1 VNLLVHG
8 HPGSRLG
15 FVVAVLSDKLL
26 DNLFDV
32 GDLVRQDFCKL
43 HRFNPQI
50 LSSFSDT
57 KICIHTTFAMLDRH
71 FFLFFQKN
79 VLKIEPEKFQNRHM
93 TDREIIDKMYYA
105 FNSDWSPD
113 AAVTVDNC
121 YDYHIDFEQTFS
133 IESMCDLYFQVN
145 KKSPSSS
152 LIDAIQTTNQINS
165 QPMALN
171 HGCRIAAEIIKFE
184 HQNNFTERD
193 RSWQLNEICSFTDS
207 GECLDPDNLYDNVMS
222 KLSVEFYQ
230 GPIAL

>member
-15 FVVAVLSDKLL
+15 FVAAVLTDKLL

-32 GDLVRQDFCKL
+32 GRLVQQDFRKL
-43 HRFNPQI
+43 HRFNPQV
-50 LSSFSDT
+50 LSSFLNT

-79 VLKIEPEKFQNRHM
+79 VLKIESEKFQDRQV
-93 TDREIIDKMYYA
+93 TDREIIEKMYYA
-105 FNSDWSPD
+105 FNLEWAPD
-113 AAVTVDNC
+113 AAATIAEC
-121 YDYHIDFEQTFS
+121 YDYHINFEHTFD
-133 IESMCDLYFQVN
+133 IEFMCNLYFQVN

-152 LIDAIQTTNQINS
+152 LVDAMQTTNQVNS
-165 QPMALN
+165 RPIVSN

-184 HQNNFTERD
+184 HQNNFTEHD
-193 RSWQLNEICSFTDS
+193 RSWQLNEICTFTDS

-230 GPIAL
+230 GPL

>member
-71 FFLFFQKN
+71 FFFVFSKKCIEDRTR
-79 VLKIEPEKFQNRHM
+79 KIP
-93 TDREIIDKMYYA
+93 
-105 FNSDWSPD
+105 
-113 AAVTVDNC
+113 
-121 YDYHIDFEQTFS
+121 
-133 IESMCDLYFQVN
+133 
-145 KKSPSSS
+145 KSTH
-152 LIDAIQTTNQINS
+152 D
-165 QPMALN
+165 
-171 HGCRIAAEIIKFE
+171 
-184 HQNNFTERD
+184 
-193 RSWQLNEICSFTDS
+193 
-207 GECLDPDNLYDNVMS
+207 
-222 KLSVEFYQ
+222 
-230 GPIAL
+230 